1 MGMRLGWHSV
11 HHEDDAE
18 RRRWQNPE
26 AILREIGL
34 SPGQTF
40 VDIGCGDGFF
50 SFPAARMVGS
60 SGKVYG
66 LDIDSEA
73 IKCMTQRAE
82 EEGLTNLVLAVGK
95 AEQLVL
101 CEACADFV
109 FFGIVLHDFDEPS
122 KVLMNAKRMLKP
134 TGCLVDVDWRK
145 ESMELG
151 PPFAIRFS
159 EQETVSLLERTGFM
173 IDVVK
178 KSGVYHYM
186 VVSRKRL

>member
-1 MGMRLGWHSV
+1 MRMGWHSAY
-11 HHEDDAE
+11 HEDDAE

-82 EEGLTNLVLAVGK
+82 EEGLTNLILTVGK
-95 AEQLVL
+95 AEQLVP
-101 CEACADFV
+101 CKACADFV

-122 KVLMNAKRMLKP
+122 EVLMNAKMMLKP

-151 PPFAIRFS
+151 PPFSIRFS
-159 EQETVSLLERTGFM
+159 EQEAVSLLERAGFM
-173 IDVVK
+173 IDAVK
-178 KSGVYHYM
+178 KSGIYHYM
-186 VVSRKRL
+186 VVAKKRL